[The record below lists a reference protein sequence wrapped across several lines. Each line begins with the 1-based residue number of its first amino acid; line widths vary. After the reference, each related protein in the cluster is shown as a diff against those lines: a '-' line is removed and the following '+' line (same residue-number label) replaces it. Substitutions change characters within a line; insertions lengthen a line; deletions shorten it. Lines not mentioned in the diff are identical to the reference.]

1 MKINNAENLLNL
13 EDTVDFLVEKAQFAS
28 LGMTIKGFIEPLS
41 SFPDEAED
49 GDVIGVGYDAPY
61 TYYVFINNNWQTIGT
76 WPLQGPKGV
85 PGDRGL
91 QGPVGP
97 QGPQGEKGDQGIAGP
112 SGSSVGVDKVTKLDL
127 AVGEPSIIYNT
138 STGADIFK
146 SGTITANGTNYSI
159 QVEDELPLIP
169 GDNITIDA
177 TEDGKALKIS
187 ATGGSGAGLTIIT
200 IGAGSSGT
208 LTTAQYNTLI
218 NSDGAVI
225 SSNNELYW
233 KMDNQHTTGALGYSH
248 LGYENG
254 VFYLK
259 NITVTMS
266 TRSWVK
272 TTNKHTTIDGVDG
285 QITLGSNL
293 YLSNGVLS
301 SSNTVT
307 AINNRTGNFT
317 LGSNLTLTSDG
328 TINATGGGSGGTD
341 SGFDNLNAFALTP
354 TAYQGTESP
363 AGKFTFKGTGS
374 YQLKGETVTNT
385 LSNITVQLPVEAGD
399 NITFTNNNGTCV
411 ISAASGGSLPI
422 VDLTN
427 AVVPGFGTLTDEQA
441 ELINNNKTSFVVVTD
456 TDSSGLTQNI
466 VLPLINEDIIHHNY
480 IYQVEF
486 DNKVYKASVIV
497 SKTSGGVWGTKSFE
511 ISKTTTSE
519 GAAAYMHTFN
529 FQYTVTTSSTTTT
542 YNLYINF
549 VNSYSG
555 QMSLTDFLNVYG
567 TDHLHG
573 YWPGIKEETGRP
585 ATFIFEMYATS
596 NDFIGKDTAGNEHT
610 LTLISDTVKE
620 V

>member
-1 MKINNAENLLNL
+1 MKIKNEKNLLNL
-13 EDTVDFLVEKAQFAS
+13 EDTVDFLVENAKFAS

-49 GDVIGVGYDAPY
+49 GDVIGVGYNPPY
-61 TYYVFINNNWQTIGT
+61 TYYVFVNNNWQTIGI

-85 PGDRGL
+85 PGDRGP
-91 QGPVGP
+91 QGAVGP
-97 QGPQGEKGDQGIAGP
+97 QGPQGEKGDQGIAGA
-112 SGSSVGVDKVTKLDL
+112 SGSNVGVDKITKLDL
-127 AVGEPSIIYNT
+127 AVGEPSITYNAA
-138 STGADIFK
+138 TGADIFK

-169 GDNITIDA
+169 GDNVTIDA
-177 TEDGKALKIS
+177 TEDGKHLKIS
-187 ATGGSGAGLTIIT
+187 AVGGSGSGLTIVT
-200 IGAGSSGT
+200 IGVGSSGT
-208 LTTAQYNTLI
+208 LTAAQYNTLI
-218 NSDGAVI
+218 SSDNAVI

-266 TRSWVK
+266 TKAWVK

-285 QITLGSNL
+285 QITLGANL

-328 TINATGGGSGGTD
+328 TINAAGGGSGGTN
-341 SGFDNLNAFALTP
+341 SGFDNLNALALTP

-374 YQLKGETVTNT
+374 YQLKGETVTHT

-399 NITFTNNNGTCV
+399 NVTFTNNNGTCV
-411 ISAASGGSLPI
+411 ISAEGGGSLPI
-422 VDLTN
+422 IDLTTS
-427 AVVPGFGTLTDEQA
+427 AVPGSGTLTDEQA
-441 ELINNNKTSFVVVTD
+441 ELISDNKTSFIVITD
-456 TDSSGLTQNI
+456 TDSSGLPQNI
-466 VLPLINEDIIHHNY
+466 VLPLLNIDTTHNNY

-486 DNKVYKASVIV
+486 DSKLYKVSVVV
-497 SKTSGGVWGTKSFE
+497 SKASGGVWGTKSYE
-511 ISKTTTSE
+511 ISKTTISGGSADT
-519 GAAAYMHTFN
+519 YMHIIQIGDNSQNNLYFNLTTTDSTPYDYTSLTVKMLSKSIFGQGRALVGNKGYIVGRITFASQPAGDLTVYYYSAISTLT
-529 FQYTVTTSSTTTT
+529 QYTMPHT
-542 YNLYINF
+542 YFN
-549 VNSYSG
+549 
-555 QMSLTDFLNVYG
+555 
-567 TDHLHG
+567 
-573 YWPGIKEETGRP
+573 
-585 ATFIFEMYATS
+585 
-596 NDFIGKDTAGNEHT
+596 
-610 LTLISDTVKE
+610 DTVVKI
-620 V
+620 